1 MVNTLTRLN
10 GEELILDVE
19 VVDAVWVEQH
29 PVLSCTHGVAPLGF
43 WLLFFFSSFHF
54 FWFLLLVFNSICL
67 QLGLQLL
74 DFSLHLPVL
83 LLQLP
88 VGPFKLAR
96 RLLMLNDCV
105 EVRLRAPLQVKDV
118 LLQTLHM
125 IGERLWP
132 KLSRRR
138 PELPR
143 PDVSTGRYLGHLL
156 VYRSFQ
162 SCRITTHETSRAL
175 CAAM

>member
-10 GEELILDVE
+10 GEELILGVE
-19 VVDAVWVEQH
+19 VVDAVWAEQH
-29 PVLSCTHGVAPLGF
+29 PILSCTNGVAPLGF
-43 WLLFFFSSFHF
+43 WLLFFFSSVHF
-54 FWFLLLVFNSICL
+54 FLVFNSICL

-88 VGPFKLAR
+88 VGPLELTR

-118 LLQTLHM
+118 PL
-125 IGERLWP
+125 
-132 KLSRRR
+132 
-138 PELPR
+138 
-143 PDVSTGRYLGHLL
+143 
-156 VYRSFQ
+156 
-162 SCRITTHETSRAL
+162 
-175 CAAM
+175 

>member
-10 GEELILDVE
+10 GEELILGVE
-19 VVDAVWVEQH
+19 VVDAVWAEQH
-29 PVLSCTHGVAPLGF
+29 PVLPCTHGVAPLGS
-43 WLLFFFSSFHF
+43 WLLLFFSSVHF

-96 RLLMLNDCV
+96 RLLMLNDGV
-105 EVRLRAPLQVKDV
+105 EVRLRAPLQVKNV

-143 PDVSTGRYLGHLL
+143 PDDSSVSYLCYFL
-156 VYRSFQ
+156 VHRSFQ
-162 SCRITTHETSRAL
+162 SPSKTFHDTS
-175 CAAM
+175 